1 MMKNILFYTLLFF
14 SSLMMTGLSS
24 AQEPMRL
31 QQDENPLII
40 QTLNK
45 STELKLEIADD
56 DEKRMRG
63 LMFRTDLP
71 QNSAMLFVFERPRM
85 ITMWMRNTP
94 LPLDMLFLDEQGV
107 VKNIHKN
114 AQPFSESLISS
125 GTEVS
130 YVVELHAGDA
140 DRFDIKSGDKVMH
153 QRICGACK

>member
-1 MMKNILFYTLLFF
+1 MKHILFCVLLVF
-14 SSLMMTGLSS
+14 SLITMTNWSA

-31 QQDENPLII
+31 EPDDKPLII
-40 QTLNK
+40 QTLN
-45 STELKLEIADD
+45 SSSELQVEIADD

-94 LPLDMLFLDEQGV
+94 LPLDMLFLDEQGI

-125 GTEVS
+125 GIEAS
-130 YVVELHAGDA
+130 FVVELHAGDS
-140 DRFDIKSGDKVMH
+140 DRLGIQKGDKVLH
-153 QRICGACK
+153 KRVCGACK

>member
-1 MMKNILFYTLLFF
+1 MKHILFCVLLVF
-14 SSLMMTGLSS
+14 SSLTMTNWSA

-31 QQDENPLII
+31 EPDDKPLII
-40 QTLNK
+40 QTLNN
-45 STELKLEIADD
+45 SRELQVEIADD

-94 LPLDMLFLDEQGV
+94 LPLDMLFLDEQGI

-125 GTEVS
+125 GIEAS
-130 YVVELHAGDA
+130 FVVELHAGDS
-140 DRFDIKSGDKVMH
+140 DRLGIQKGDKVLH
-153 QRICGACK
+153 KRVCGACK

>member
-1 MMKNILFYTLLFF
+1 MKHILFCVLLVF
-14 SSLMMTGLSS
+14 SSLTMTNWSA

-31 QQDENPLII
+31 EPDDKPLII
-40 QTLNK
+40 QTLN
-45 STELKLEIADD
+45 SSSELQVEIADD

-94 LPLDMLFLDEQGV
+94 LPLDMLFLDEQGI

-125 GTEVS
+125 GIEAS
-130 YVVELHAGDA
+130 FVVELHAGDS
-140 DRFDIKSGDKVMH
+140 DRLGIQKGDKVLH
-153 QRICGACK
+153 KRVCGACK